1 MNDVPIYLSSSTSD
15 TATFSY
21 DGNDYEAIR
30 SGEEVTVNDL
40 SDSSCTAS
48 AKCFSGACTAS
59 GSSGSSTGGGGG
71 GGGGNTGGGGRLPVG
86 IIVMSVIVG
95 LALVTGG
102 IFYYLACFRSSSHYE
117 PVS

>member
-1 MNDVPIYLSSSTSD
+1 MNDVQIYLSSSISD

-40 SDSSCTAS
+40 SDTSCTAS

-59 GSSGSSTGGGGG
+59 GSSGSSTTGGGGG
-71 GGGGNTGGGGRLPVG
+71 GGGGTGGGRLPVG

-95 LALVTGG
+95 LAAVAGG
-102 IFYYLACFRSSSHYE
+102 VFYYFVRFRASSQYE

>member
-30 SGEEVTVNDL
+30 SEEEVTVNDL
-40 SDSSCTAS
+40 SDSSCTAT
-48 AKCFSGACTAS
+48 AECIYGACA
-59 GSSGSSTGGGGG
+59 GGGGSTSGGTSG
-71 GGGGNTGGGGRLPVG
+71 GGGGNTGGGRLPVG

-95 LALVTGG
+95 LALVAGSV
-102 IFYYLACFRSSSHYE
+102 FYYLACVRSTSQYE
-117 PVS
+117 SVS